1 LLPQEEGQ
9 RMGNYRFYESA
20 DLAADRVFAYLADV
34 RNLPRYLPQMTSA
47 VPAGGDKVRVEAK
60 VGGRT
65 ESGEAWMRID
75 PRRWR
80 IEWGAAEDTGYSGKL
95 VISDDGPERCTI
107 ELDLHTAGP
116 DDAQV
121 DDAVRRSVG
130 HIIRALTVKTDAAQP

>member
-1 LLPQEEGQ
+1 LLPREEGQ
-9 RMGNYRFYESA
+9 RVGNYRFYEAA
-20 DLAADRVFAYLADV
+20 DLAADRVFTYLAEV

-47 VPAGGDKVRVEAK
+47 VPAGGDKVRVEAQ
-60 VGGRT
+60 VGGRA

-75 PRRWR
+75 RERWR
-80 IEWGAAEDTGYSGKL
+80 IEWRGGEDTGYSGKL

-116 DDAQV
+116 DDPQV

-130 HIIRALTVKTDAAQP
+130 DIIRALTESTDAAQP